1 MIVSLDMMICRR
13 CGEPMAAVIS
23 SGALPRYLCRLCG
36 DLDLAAALA
45 PVRPAAPRDRSEF
58 VLGSA
63 EQVELSLD
71 VVVRCGSRADTGRQ
85 PLHQPATRY
94 SDQLPLH
101 RTQLPQRHCA

>member
-1 MIVSLDMMICRR
+1 MPSLDMTICRR
-13 CGEPMAAVIS
+13 CGEPMAAVVG

-36 DLDLAAALA
+36 DLGLAATFASIG
-45 PVRPAAPRDRSEF
+45 PASFGDGREL
-58 VLGSA
+58 VLGFR
-63 EQVELSLD
+63 EEVELSLD

-101 RTQLPQRHCA
+101 RTQLLQRHCA